1 MTVFSGQTWNMVVEL
16 ANMQSPGPL
25 PAYKKEKER
34 KKKRRKER
42 KKEVKTTWPKAFCF
56 VKLSFALMFLV
67 IQML

>member
-1 MTVFSGQTWNMVVEL
+1 MTVFSGQTWNTVVEL

-42 KKEVKTTWPKAFCF
+42 KKEKK
-56 VKLSFALMFLV
+56 KERKRERERKDNMRKMGEFADE
-67 IQML
+67 